1 MAVIEPGWEQRFL
14 AFGRRIDAVCRP
26 FMTVQLDVQ
35 APLPDGPVLMAANHH
50 SFVDMIV
57 AVICCTRLNRPTR
70 LIVKGSF
77 FTKPILGRFL
87 RRTGC
92 IAGGRKSG
100 ADVVAAE
107 AIAEGVSCAIMPEGK
122 ITLIEPGRVLAPL
135 LPGVASIWTKAA
147 CPFVAV
153 GIAGAHGVWPKGRP
167 PRLPKRRSRRPVV
180 MVRVA
185 VPDVGVDGERTL
197 ERVAQIMEAN
207 CVASEAARSALV
219 ASTAAKD

>member
-1 MAVIEPGWEQRFL
+1 VAVIEPGWERRFL
-14 AFGRRIDAVCRP
+14 AFGRRIDALCRP
-26 FMTVQLDVQ
+26 FMTVKLDVQ
-35 APLPDGPVLMAANHH
+35 APLPDGPILMAANHH

-57 AVICCTRLNRPTR
+57 AVICCTRLERPTR

-100 ADVVAAE
+100 ADVVASE
-107 AIAEGVSCAIMPEGK
+107 AITDGVSCAIMPEGK

-135 LPGVASIWTKAA
+135 LPGVASIWSTTK

-153 GIAGAHGVWPKGRP
+153 GIAGAHQVWPKGRP
-167 PRLPKRRSRRPVV
+167 PRLPKRRSRRPIVT
-180 MVRVA
+180 VRVA
-185 VPDVGVDGERTL
+185 VADSGVDGDRTI
-197 ERVAQIMEAN
+197 ERVTEIMEAN
-207 CVASEAARSALV
+207 CVASEASRVSLG
-219 ASTAAKD
+219 